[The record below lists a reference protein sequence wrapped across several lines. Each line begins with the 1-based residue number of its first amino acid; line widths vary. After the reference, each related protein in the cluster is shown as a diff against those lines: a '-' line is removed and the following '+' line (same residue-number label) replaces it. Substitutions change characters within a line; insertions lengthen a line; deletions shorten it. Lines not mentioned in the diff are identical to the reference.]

1 VEVKMR
7 RVLLSLILAVVLINL
22 VSATVESLPPQKI
35 NNSVELK
42 QVGADFSS
50 CNITSVS
57 YPNTSIFINNVE
69 MTKTGNEY
77 NYTLDSDYISA
88 IGDYIVNGFC
98 TNGSEDVVWVYD
110 FPVTLSGKENLESQS
125 YVLVGIFIVIF
136 GVACIMLYISSIM
149 AEAGPKIFFLL
160 ASFVFLIG
168 SIATISVVAFDSN
181 LTSSVSTTV
190 SIMLYALGL
199 IFFVVFAYIMIRQIV
214 AAMDLYQLKKGY
226 LSYPD
231 RGY

>member
-1 VEVKMR
+1 MR

-190 SIMLYALGL
+190 SVMLYALGL